1 MGKTLVQK
9 ILSEKVGHAVN
20 PGDAVV
26 IDVDFI
32 GLHDGSGPLAVR
44 LMKEKNTVKKKEDP
58 EFEINF
64 QLGEIEKTILHE
76 DGLLNFIEAHGSLES
91 L

>member
-9 ILSEKVGHAVN
+9 ILSEKVGHAVT

-26 IDVDFI
+26 LDVDFI

-44 LMKEKNTVKKKEDP
+44 LMQEKSWEKIFNPKKVILKVC
-58 EFEINF
+58 
-64 QLGEIEKTILHE
+64 QVEKHKH
-76 DGLLNFIEAHGSLES
+76 FH
-91 L
+91 